1 MGAWGPGAFEND
13 TALDFVPG
21 IQRVQDLADAL
32 TARAAGES
40 IDADTACRIVVVAE
54 CVAAMRGHPSDD
66 LPDVLAERLGTF
78 GTPSRSLFHHAR
90 AQLGAVIS
98 RSELMELWVESDPS
112 PFNLAMHDLLER
124 LNLPPADG
132 RKPRRP
138 RKKPVTNNS
147 PCAFCDQPMG
157 ENQFSQFNIVLDYG
171 DGTPVTCGGWA
182 HHRCLNAALHPKHMI
197 RVYRNAEPTDP
208 AELDRLLERPPTP
221 VDEIG

>member
-1 MGAWGPGAFEND
+1 MGTWGPGAFEND
-13 TALDFVPG
+13 TALDFVPA
-21 IQRVQDLADAL
+21 IQTAQDLADAL
-32 TARAAGES
+32 TARAAGQP

-66 LPDVLAERLGTF
+66 LPDALAERLGTF

-90 AQLGAVIS
+90 AQLGAVMS

-132 RKPRRP
+132 RKPRRS

-157 ENQFSQFNIVLDYG
+157 ENQFSQFSIVLDYG

-197 RVYRNAEPTDP
+197 RVYKNLELTDP

-221 VDEIG
+221 VDESG